1 MSYLMDGA
9 AEQVKDEVQDIYD
22 ALRAMYVAGI
32 SDGNKAKSLLEK
44 RLVQLGKEL
53 QEYEQ

>member
-9 AEQVKDEVQDIYD
+9 AQQIRDEIKEIYD
-22 ALRAMYVAGI
+22 AMQALYVSGI
-32 SDGNKAKSLLEK
+32 SDDNKGKLLLEK
-44 RLVQLGKEL
+44 RLEHLGKEL

>member
-9 AEQVKDEVQDIYD
+9 AEQVKDEIQDIYD
-22 ALRAMYVAGI
+22 AMRVMYVAGI